1 MLSYLNSFKDS
12 YAYGIKLKLHLPMI
26 QSIEST
32 QSIPPNTSSTQDT
45 LSPLIS
51 LVPLQPFLKTYNTD
65 AFAKSSP
72 TSGTASSLKTVL

>member
-12 YAYGIKLKLHLPMI
+12 YAYETELKRHLPMI
-26 QSIEST
+26 QSIQST
-32 QSIPPNTSSTQDT
+32 QSIPQNTSSTQDT

-51 LVPLQPFLKTYNTD
+51 LVALQTSLKTFYTA

-72 TSGTASSLKTVL
+72 TSGTASSLKTVF